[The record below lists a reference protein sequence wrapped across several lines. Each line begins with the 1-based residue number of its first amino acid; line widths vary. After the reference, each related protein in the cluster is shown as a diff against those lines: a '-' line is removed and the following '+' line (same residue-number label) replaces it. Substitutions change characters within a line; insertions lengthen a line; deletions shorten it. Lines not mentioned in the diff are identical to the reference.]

1 MVMARPRFLVHI
13 GVSKAIHLSTAGH
26 SHHHHAFRWSILLNA
41 GLSGL
46 QIVIGIS
53 FGSIALIGDAV
64 HNIGD
69 VIGLMLGWGAETLG
83 HQPSTRRFSYGFGR
97 STQIAAVANGVLI
110 LMASAV
116 VCVESLQRFV
126 DPIPVVTGPIAWAA
140 IAGLVVNLLSA
151 RLFETDHAHDL
162 NRRAALLHLVS
173 DAAVSGAVLLSTIL
187 VSVTGWI
194 WLDPLTGLLVG
205 AVVGWMGVDLLR
217 KGMAEILDATPTHID
232 LNKVQNCLEELPGVQ
247 SVHHLHVWALSTS
260 RVALTAH
267 LVRDIEVACSDQI
280 LLRRACTA
288 METLRIH
295 HCTFQIER
303 SVADCSDESSAA
315 DADQH

>member
-1 MVMARPRFLVHI
+1 MAQLRFSVHI
-13 GVSKAIHLSTAGH
+13 SNSMIVNMSTENS
-26 SHHHHAFRWSILLNA
+26 SHHHQAFRWSILLNA

-151 RLFETDHAHDL
+151 RLFESDHDHDL
-162 NRRAALLHLVS
+162 NRRAALLHLIG
-173 DAAVSGAVLLSTIL
+173 DAAVSAAVLLSTIL

-205 AVVGWMGVDLLR
+205 AVVGWMGFDLLR

-232 LNKVQNCLEELPGVQ
+232 LNTVQGCLENLPGVD

-267 LVRDIEVACSDQI
+267 LVRDIEAACSDQN
-280 LLRRACTA
+280 LLRRACEA
-288 METLRIH
+288 MESLRIH
-295 HCTFQIER
+295 HCTFQIEG
-303 SVADCSDESSAA
+303 SGTDCSDELTAA
-315 DADQH
+315 DEPLQ